1 MGAQEDYVFEL
12 AKIYQGKIDAL
23 RARVRELEDEVFRTR
38 NRVVDDLLEIAGKNI
53 CDPLA
58 GVSVA
63 ALHAYRAP
71 TAPREAAM
79 ERLRAL
85 PRMPY
90 SVVAYSSATPTEIT
104 GAKEFCA
111 TCRVSRDTHQAWG
124 CEQWTGTT
132 PTSEETRRY
141 CGRVG
146 AIGTQR
152 NDSKC
157 GECGA
162 NWMGHEL
169 RPTSEEKP

>member
-1 MGAQEDYVFEL
+1 LGRGEWERK
-12 AKIYQGKIDAL
+12 KITFSSLRRFYQGKIDAL

-104 GAKEFCA
+104 GGEGVLRNLPRKQG
-111 TCRVSRDTHQAWG
+111 H
-124 CEQWTGTT
+124 T
-132 PTSEETRRY
+132 P
-141 CGRVG
+141 G
-146 AIGTQR
+146 
-152 NDSKC
+152 
-157 GECGA
+157 
-162 NWMGHEL
+162 MGL
-169 RPTSEEKP
+169 